1 MDVESNTPNRGE
13 DVRHARR
20 CEALIENSFDVI
32 TIVKPDGAVKYSS
45 PSTCFVLGWG
55 TREIVGKKMQDF
67 IHPDDRGLF
76 IEEISRL
83 IREEDRF
90 VPMEIR
96 AKHRS
101 DEWRIIQLIAQ
112 NLLDDPDIDGIVL
125 NYRDVTDQRRAEE
138 RYQKSF
144 RCCPDSITISHL
156 ADGHFVEVNEGFEM
170 LSGYSREEIIG
181 KSSLDLDLWKNPDE
195 RDRLTEQLGQKRSV
209 RNVESEFKI
218 KDGSIR
224 TSLVSAEVV
233 DLEDV
238 PCVLMCV
245 RDITDM
251 KLRDERLRETA
262 EKLRQEHREANRKN
276 TALNEVLK
284 HLEQDKAVYRHEVSA
299 NLENLLRPVI
309 DRLEKGA
316 AALKPDDIDK
326 VRVGLS
332 RILGEEIDDFQNNLS
347 RLSPR
352 ELDISEMIKKGMS
365 TKEIASGL
373 DLSPETV
380 HKHRQSIRKKLQ
392 IDSRGVSL
400 ASYLRTRL

>member
-1 MDVESNTPNRGE
+1 MAVDRNNQKRGE
-13 DVRHARR
+13 NVHHARR

-32 TIVKPDGAVKYSS
+32 TIIEPDGAVKYSS

-67 IHPDDRGLF
+67 VHPDDRNLF
-76 IEEISRL
+76 FEEISRL
-83 IREEDRF
+83 IREQDRF

-96 AKHRS
+96 ARHRS
-101 DEWRIIQLIAQ
+101 DEWRILQLIAQ
-112 NLLDDPDIDGIVL
+112 NLLDDPDIAGIVL

-138 RYQKSF
+138 RFLKSF

-156 ADGHFVEVNEGFEM
+156 VDGEFVEVNEGFEQ
-170 LSGYSREEIIG
+170 LTGYRREEIVG

-195 RDRLTEQLGQKRSV
+195 REQLTSQLEKERSV
-209 RNVESEFKI
+209 RNVEAEFTI
-218 KDGSIR
+218 KNGAVR
-224 TSLVSAEVV
+224 NSLVSAEVI

-238 PCVLMCV
+238 PCVLMIV
-245 RDITDM
+245 RDVTDI
-251 KLRDERLRETA
+251 KLRDERLRETD
-262 EKLRQEHREANRKN
+262 ERLRQEHREVNRKN

-299 NLENLLRPVI
+299 NLENLIRPLIV
-309 DRLEKGA
+309 RLEKGTVE
-316 AALKPDDIDK
+316 LRPDDIDEI
-326 VRVGLS
+326 RLGLS

-347 RLSPR
+347 KLTPR

-365 TKEIASGL
+365 TKEIASTL

-392 IDSRGVSL
+392 IDRRGVSL
-400 ASYLRTRL
+400 ASFLRTRF